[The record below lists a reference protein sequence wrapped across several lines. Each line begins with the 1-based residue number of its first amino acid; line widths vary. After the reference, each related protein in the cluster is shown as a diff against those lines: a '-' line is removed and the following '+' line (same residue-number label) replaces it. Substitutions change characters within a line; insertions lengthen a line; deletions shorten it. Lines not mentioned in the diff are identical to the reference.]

1 MFTPGWFRRR
11 FARRLSAAFA
21 GVLLAAPVCL
31 GAQAATDA
39 SSGIRNDPVAVTL
52 ASAILPGAGQAIMRQ
67 RRSIAYLLLE
77 AAGAGLYIS
86 RHRTGRR
93 ERDEYRDI
101 ARTFARAPFSPNG
114 PVGDWDYYE
123 RMEKFIASGAYDG
136 IAGGGVDPESDPET
150 FNGSI
155 WLLARE
161 TYWRDP
167 EAPPPASSSEYAAA
181 LKFYSSRAV
190 KDEMRWSWIGHP
202 EEFARFRSAISEA
215 NAAFRGAGQAASIL
229 LANHFLSAVDAYVS
243 IHLRLRKS
251 ADGTVALEGAL
262 PFRY

>member
-1 MFTPGWFRRR
+1 MFATSGSCRR
-11 FARRLSAAFA
+11 FARRLSAAIA
-21 GVLLAAPVCL
+21 GAMIAAPEYL
-31 GAQAATDA
+31 AAQAASDA
-39 SSGIRNDPVAVTL
+39 ASGIRSSPVAVTL
-52 ASAILPGAGQAIMRQ
+52 ASAVLPGAGQAIMRQ
-67 RRSIAYLLLE
+67 RRSVAYLMLE

-86 RHRTGRR
+86 RLRTGRK
-93 ERDEYRDI
+93 ERDKYRDI
-101 ARTFARAPFSPNG
+101 SRTFARAQFSPDG

-123 RMEKFIASGAYDG
+123 RMEKFIASGAYDA
-136 IAGGGVDPESDPET
+136 IAGGDLNPESDPET

-167 EAPPPASSSEYAAA
+167 AVPPPASSNEYAAA
-181 LKFYSSRAV
+181 LKFYSGRAV
-190 KDEMRWSWIGHP
+190 KDEMRWSWIGRP

-229 LANHFLSAVDAYVS
+229 LANHFVSAVDAYVS
-243 IHLRLRKS
+243 IHLRVRKS
-251 ADGTVALEGAL
+251 PDGAIALEGAL

>member
-1 MFTPGWFRRR
+1 MVAPAWSRRR
-11 FARRLSAAFA
+11 FARRLSLGFAAA
-21 GVLLAAPVCL
+21 SLAAPDGL
-31 GAQAATDA
+31 SAQAARDA
-39 SSGIRNDPVAVTL
+39 ATGIRTSPVAVTL
-52 ASAILPGAGQAIMRQ
+52 ASALLPGAGQAIMRQ
-67 RRSIAYLLLE
+67 RRSVAYIILE

-93 ERDEYRDI
+93 ERDRYRDI
-101 ARTFARAPFSPNG
+101 SRTFARAQFSPDG

-123 RMEKFIASGAYDG
+123 RMEKFIASGAYDAV
-136 IAGGGVDPESDPET
+136 AGGGVNPEPDPET

-155 WLLARE
+155 WLLARQ

-167 EAPPPASSSEYAAA
+167 DVPPPPSSSEYAAA
-181 LKFYSSRAV
+181 LEFYSGRAV
-190 KDEMRWSWIGHP
+190 KDEMRWSWVGRP

-251 ADGTVALEGAL
+251 AGGGIALEGAL
-262 PFRY
+262 PLRY